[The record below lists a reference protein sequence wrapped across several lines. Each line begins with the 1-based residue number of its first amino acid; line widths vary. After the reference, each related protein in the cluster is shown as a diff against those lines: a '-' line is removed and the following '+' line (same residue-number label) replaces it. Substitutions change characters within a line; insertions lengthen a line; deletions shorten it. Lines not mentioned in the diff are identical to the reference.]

1 MISVQAQQ
9 IGNLIDKS
17 DKILIIQADNPD
29 ADSLG
34 SALAISEI
42 LTAHNKDCY
51 LYCAIDVPS
60 YLKYMQ
66 SWSLV
71 EDRLPQNFDLAI
83 IVDTATDTLLEKIK
97 NDQNYAQ
104 YLGTKKIILDHHQT
118 TDSSINSEVTV
129 IDPCSSSTAE
139 LVYIIFSRLNW
150 DLPLIAK
157 EYLMSG
163 ILGDTQ
169 GLSNNL
175 ATPQT
180 YRIIAD
186 FIEQGVNREEV
197 ENRRRKFNQY
207 TIDIFEYKGKLIDK
221 TQLHLDNKLAIVTI
235 THDEIMSYSA
245 AYNPSAL
252 IMPDLLQIE
261 NLAVA
266 CVIKVYNDD
275 RVTGTIRTNSG
286 YPLAAKIAEKFGGGG
301 HDYASGFKILRSED
315 EHSITKS
322 IIDIT
327 NQLIT
332 GGQ

>member
-1 MISVQAQQ
+1 MINEQTKQ
-9 IGNLIDKS
+9 IGNLINES
-17 DKILIIQADNPD
+17 DKILIVQADNPD

-42 LTAHNKDCY
+42 LAAHSKDCY
-51 LYCAIDVPS
+51 LYCAVDIPS

-71 EDRLPQNFDLAI
+71 ENKLSKYFDLAI

-97 NDQNYAQ
+97 DDRNYAQ
-104 YLGTKKIILDHHQT
+104 YLKARKIVLDHHQT
-118 TDSSINSEVTV
+118 TDRSINSEITA
-129 IDPCSSSTAE
+129 IDPSSSSTAE
-139 LVYIIFSRLNW
+139 LIYTIFNQLNW
-150 DLPLIAK
+150 DLPLVAK
-157 EYLMSG
+157 EYLMGG

-175 ATPQT
+175 ATPRT

-186 FIEQGVNREEV
+186 IIEQGVNRGEI

-207 TIDIFEYKGKLIDK
+207 TTDIFEYKGNLINK
-221 TQLHLDNKLAIVTI
+221 TQLHLENKLAIVTI
-235 THDEIMSYSA
+235 PHEEIVSYSA

-261 NLAVA
+261 NLAVG
-266 CVIKVYNDD
+266 CVVKIYNDG

-286 YPLAAKIAEKFGGGG
+286 YPIAAKIAERFGGGG
-301 HDYASGFKILRSED
+301 HDYASGFKVLKGED
-315 EHSITKS
+315 GDSITKS

-327 NQLIT
+327 DQLIT